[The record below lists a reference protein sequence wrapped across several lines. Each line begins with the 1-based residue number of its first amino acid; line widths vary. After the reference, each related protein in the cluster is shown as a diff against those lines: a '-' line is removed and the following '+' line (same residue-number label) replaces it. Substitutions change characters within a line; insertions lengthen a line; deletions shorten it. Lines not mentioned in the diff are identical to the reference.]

1 MIGQVLSIVFNPTVL
16 LCIFLGVGGGIC
28 IGALPGLTSTMGVA
42 LLLPLTFGMDAQNGI
57 LLLLGIYIGAVYG
70 GSISAILLHTPGTP
84 ASAATVIDGYEF
96 SKRGEGGRA
105 LGISTLSS
113 FIGGV
118 VSCLM
123 LMLISPQLA
132 KLALRFSDAEYAL
145 LAIFGLSII
154 LSVSGKSLMKGL
166 IAGCVGFILSMVGVD
181 RITGNLRF
189 TFGSVN
195 MIGGI
200 SYVPVMIGLFAMSQC
215 FNTVEEMTKKENR
228 KPVKI
233 SKVFPKRDDLK
244 VCLKYAPISGLIGT
258 FIGIIPGA
266 GTEIGAFVSY
276 NLAKNMSKNP
286 EKFGTGVPEGIA
298 APEGGNNGVTG
309 GAMIPMLTL
318 GVPGDSVAAI
328 MIGALTIQGLQPG
341 PLLFRDQK
349 PLMFAIFIGLFVANC
364 AMLFYGMSC
373 QKLFAKV
380 LSIPKEILTPIIF
393 VLCVIGSYAL
403 NNSFF
408 DVGLMLVFGIIGYFM
423 NKAEVSVSPMMLGM
437 ILGSM
442 AELHFRTALV
452 KSDGGLGI
460 FVGSPIAII
469 FLILTIVS
477 FGHPVFSKLL
487 KSLKNKKEKDN

>member
-1 MIGQVLSIVFNPTVL
+1 MVGQVLSIVGNPMVFL
-16 LCIFLGVGGGIC
+16 SIFLGVAGGIC

-42 LLLPLTFGMDAQNGI
+42 LLLPLTFGMEAQNGI

-105 LGISTLSS
+105 LGISTFSS

-118 VSCLM
+118 ISCFM

-132 KLALRFSDAEYAL
+132 KLALKFSDAEYAL

-154 LSVSGKSLMKGL
+154 LSVSGSSMLKGI
-166 IAGCVGFILSMVGVD
+166 IAGCVGFILSMVGID

-189 TFGSVN
+189 TFGSVDL
-195 MIGGI
+195 IGGV
-200 SYVPVMIGLFAMSQC
+200 SYVPVMIGLFAMSQA
-215 FNTVEEMTKKENR
+215 FVSVEEMSKKESR
-228 KPVKI
+228 TPQKI
-233 SKVFPKRDDLK
+233 KRVFPKREDLK
-244 VCLKYAPISGLIGT
+244 ICLRYASFSGVIGT
-258 FIGIIPGA
+258 IIGIIPGA

-276 NLAKNMSKNP
+276 NFAKTTSKHP
-286 EKFGTGVPEGIA
+286 ELFGTGIPEGIA

-349 PLMFAIFIGLFVANC
+349 PLMYAIFLGLFVANC
-364 AMLFYGMSC
+364 AMLLFGMSC
-373 QKLFAKV
+373 QKFFAKV
-380 LSIPKEILTPIIF
+380 LAIPKQMLVPIIF
-393 VLCVIGSYAL
+393 VLCTVGSYAL

-408 DVGLMLVFGIIGYFM
+408 DVGLMLVFGVIGFFM

-442 AELHFRTALV
+442 TELHFRTALV
-452 KSDGGLGI
+452 KSDGSMGI
-460 FVGSPIAII
+460 FVASPITII
-469 FLILTIVS
+469 FLILIVIS
-477 FGHPVFSKLL
+477 FGTAIYSHVRKAMRP
-487 KSLKNKKEKDN
+487 D

>member
-1 MIGQVLSIVFNPTVL
+1 MLGEVLSIVLNPTVL
-16 LCIFLGVGGGIC
+16 ISIFLGVAGGIC

-105 LGISTLSS
+105 LGISTFSS

-132 KLALRFSDAEYAL
+132 KLALKFSDAEYAL

-154 LSVSGKSLMKGL
+154 LSVSGKSMLKGI
-166 IAGCVGFILSMVGVD
+166 IAGCIGFIISMVGID

-200 SYVPVMIGLFAMSQC
+200 SYVPVMIGLFAMSQA
-215 FNTVEEMTKKENR
+215 FTTVEEMTKKENR
-228 KPVKI
+228 KPQKI
-233 SKVFPKRDDLK
+233 KKIFPRKDDLK
-244 VCLKYAPISGLIGT
+244 ACLKYAPVSGLIGT

-276 NLAKNMSKNP
+276 NLAKHTSKHP
-286 EKFGTGVPEGIA
+286 ERFGTGVAEGIA

-309 GAMIPMLTL
+309 GALIPMLTL

-349 PLMFAIFIGLFVANC
+349 SLMYAIFLGLFIANC
-364 AMLFYGMSC
+364 AMLFFGMSC
-373 QKLFAKV
+373 QKIFAKV
-380 LSIPKEILTPIIF
+380 LAIPKEILTPIIF
-393 VLCVIGSYAL
+393 VLCTVGSYAL

-408 DVGLMLVFGIIGYFM
+408 DVGLMIVFGIIGYFM

-452 KSDGGLGI
+452 KSDGSLGI
-460 FVGSPIAII
+460 FIGSPIAII
-469 FLILTIVS
+469 FLTLIVIS
-477 FGHPVFSKLL
+477 FGRPLFVSLTKTISNISK
-487 KSLKNKKEKDN
+487 KNK

>member
-1 MIGQVLSIVFNPTVL
+1 MVGQVLSIVFNPSVL
-16 LCIFLGVGGGIC
+16 ISICLGVMGGIC

-42 LLLPLTFGMDAQNGI
+42 LLLPLTFGMEAQNGI

-84 ASAATVIDGYEF
+84 AAAATVIDGYEF
-96 SKRGEGGRA
+96 SKRGEAGRA

-118 VSCLM
+118 VSCIA

-132 KLALRFSDAEYAL
+132 KLALKFSDAEYAL
-145 LAIFGLSII
+145 LALFGLSII
-154 LSVSGKSLMKGL
+154 LSLSGKSMLKGI
-166 IAGCVGFILSMVGVD
+166 IAGCIGFLLSMVGID

-189 TFGSVN
+189 TFGNVN
-195 MIGGI
+195 LLGGV
-200 SYVPVMIGLFAMSQC
+200 SYVPVMIGLFAMSQA
-215 FNTVEEMTKKENR
+215 FVTVEEMSHKENR
-228 KPVKI
+228 KAQKI
-233 SKVFPKRDDLK
+233 KKIFPRKDDFK
-244 VCLKYAPISGLIGT
+244 ICCKYGSVSGVIGT
-258 FIGIIPGA
+258 IIGIIPGA
-266 GTEIGAFVSY
+266 GTEIGAFMSY
-276 NLAKNMSKNP
+276 NWAKSTSKHP
-286 EKFGTGVPEGIA
+286 ELFGTGIPEGIA

-328 MIGALTIQGLQPG
+328 MIGALTVQGLQPG

-349 PLMFAIFIGLFVANC
+349 TLMYAIFVGLFVANV
-364 AMLFYGMSC
+364 AMLVFGMSC

-380 LSIPKEILTPIIF
+380 LAIPKEILTPIIF
-393 VLCVIGSYAL
+393 VLCTIGSYAL
-403 NNSFF
+403 NNSLF
-408 DVGLMLVFGIIGYFM
+408 DVGVMLVFGIIGYFM

-442 AELHFRTALV
+442 AELHCRTALI
-452 KSDGGLGI
+452 KSDGSFGI

-469 FLILTIVS
+469 FLILILIG
-477 FGHPVFSKLL
+477 FGQPLFRKIRANI
-487 KSLKNKKEKDN
+487 KAKKESV